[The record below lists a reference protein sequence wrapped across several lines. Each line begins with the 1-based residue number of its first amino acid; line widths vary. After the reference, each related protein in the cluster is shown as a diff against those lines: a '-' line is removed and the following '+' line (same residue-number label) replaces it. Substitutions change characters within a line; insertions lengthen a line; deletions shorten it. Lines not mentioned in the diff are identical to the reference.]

1 MGTSIVITSGKGGT
15 GKTTC
20 TGAVGTA
27 LAMLGKRTLLV
38 DCDIGLKNL
47 DIILGLTDS
56 SLWDFSD
63 VLSGAA
69 GIGKAA
75 VPHPRVEN
83 LYFLP
88 APTDP
93 TPEGIDEGMFR
104 ELISSLKEDYDFVLI
119 DSPAGVGSGF
129 KLACSA
135 ADMAIIVATADA
147 SSLRDG
153 QKTCT
158 LLESMGIENIRLIV
172 NRVSPKLMR
181 KMRKNVDD
189 IIDTVGAQLIGVISE
204 DKSVPMAAESE
215 QPLILY
221 GAKYAYDQ
229 FYRVARRLLGENVP
243 LGKI

>member
-20 TGAVGTA
+20 TGAIGAA
-27 LAMLGKRTLLV
+27 LAMLGRRTLCI

-69 GIGKAA
+69 DLNKA
-75 VPHPRVEN
+75 VISHPRIEN
-83 LYFLP
+83 LYFLSAP
-88 APTDP
+88 ANPSPD
-93 TPEGIDEGMFR
+93 GIDAERFI
-104 ELISSLKEDYDFVLI
+104 ELISSLKEEYEFVLI

-129 KLACSA
+129 QLACSA
-135 ADMAIIVATADA
+135 ADMAIIVANPDA

-153 QKTCT
+153 QKTCA
-158 LLESMGIENIRLIV
+158 LIESMGIDNIRLIV
-172 NRVSPKLMR
+172 NRVNPKLLR
-181 KMRKNVDD
+181 KMSKNVDD
-189 IIDTVGAQLIGVISE
+189 IIDAVGAQLIGVISE
-204 DKSVPMAAESE
+204 DKSVPLSAEKE

-229 FYRVARRLLGENVP
+229 FYRVARRLTGEDVR
-243 LGKI
+243 LSKI

>member
-27 LAMLGKRTLLV
+27 LAMLGKRTLLI

-56 SLWDFSD
+56 ALWDFSD
-63 VLSGAA
+63 VISGEVTVE
-69 GIGKAA
+69 KAVKA
-75 VPHPRVEN
+75 HPCVEN
-83 LYFLP
+83 LYFLS

-93 TPEGIDEGMFR
+93 SPDGVAADRFG
-104 ELISSLKEDYDFVLI
+104 ELITSLKKDYDFVLI

-129 KLACSA
+129 RLACCA
-135 ADMAIIVATADA
+135 ADMAIIVANPDA

-153 QKTCT
+153 QKTCA
-158 LLESMGIENIRLIV
+158 LIESMGVDSIRLIV
-172 NRVSPKLMR
+172 NRVNPRLLR
-181 KMRKNVDD
+181 RMRKNVDD

-204 DKSVPMAAESE
+204 DRSVPLAAEKD

-229 FYRVARRLLGENVP
+229 FYRVARRLTGEDVP